1 MKKRTLFS
9 FYTTLLITFG
19 ANAASMLQAT
29 GFPKTFSDL
38 SFSEQLDAK
47 AEGYEPF
54 EGLTAYQ
61 AIKLIEMEDA
71 AHDEIETELEQAGIN
86 QCPECD
92 ENGNMPLQQE
102 GATIV
107 VRKPEATTTPQTTPA
122 STISSS
128 LSNTS
133 TANTTSSMRQG
144 AGYCSLRHPKIPQG
158 QTVPLGQP
166 VNMLD
171 MPVSSSFT
179 NKKTANIMKN
189 TLNGLM
195 CSPYGCREKIGN
207 KAVTRPHM
215 GVDVGCTADFYRMP
229 IYATADGV
237 VSVLTR
243 AQKGKSSGNYI
254 AIDHGKEW
262 TSQYMH
268 LDEILVTKGQKVS
281 AGCLIGYMG
290 HTGGNADQKNPSMG
304 KNLTH
309 LHYEILYSGR
319 ASQLSAPNG
328 RKIPIVREKAC
339 NNGKGFKT
347 KIKPN
352 ELMTYYDT

>member
-47 AEGYEPF
+47 AEGYKPF

-71 AHDEIETELEQAGIN
+71 AHDEIEAELKKEGIN

-92 ENGNMPLQQE
+92 KNGNMPPQE
-102 GATIV
+102 PGSEI
-107 VRKPEATTTPQTTPA
+107 RITTPQTPT
-122 STISSS
+122 TG
-128 LSNTS
+128 
-133 TANTTSSMRQG
+133 TANTSNNMRQG
-144 AGYCSLRHPKIPQG
+144 GGYCSLRHPQIPQG
-158 QTVPLGQP
+158 QTIPLGQP

-189 TLNGLM
+189 TLKGLM
-195 CSPYGCREKIGN
+195 CSPYGCREMIGKKN
-207 KAVTRPHM
+207 VTRPHT
-215 GVDVGCTADFYRMP
+215 GVDIGCTADFYRMP

-237 VSVLTR
+237 VSVIKR
-243 AQKGKSSGNYI
+243 AQKGKSAGNYI
-254 AIDHGKEW
+254 AIKHGKEW

-268 LDEILVTKGQKVS
+268 LDEILVSKGQNIS

-290 HTGGNADQKNPSMG
+290 YTGGNKDQTNPSMG
-304 KNLTH
+304 KNMTH

-319 ASQLSAPNG
+319 TSQLSAPNG
-328 RKIPIVREKAC
+328 RKIPIIREKSC
-339 NNGKGFKT
+339 NNGKGFAA

-352 ELMTYYDT
+352 ELMTYYDK